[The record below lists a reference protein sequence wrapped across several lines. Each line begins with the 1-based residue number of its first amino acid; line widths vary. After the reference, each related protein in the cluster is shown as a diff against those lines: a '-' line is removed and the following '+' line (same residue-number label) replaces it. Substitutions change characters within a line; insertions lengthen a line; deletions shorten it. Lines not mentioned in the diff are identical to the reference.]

1 MPGMVEMAE
10 EIFAMPVRIG
20 VPRDVPPE
28 DGLQFGPKFA
38 TAVGLVRYAHE
49 RIGNGEAAE
58 NGNGQWMRQTTGKVK
73 DWFQGMF

>member
-20 VPRDVPPE
+20 VPRDVAPE

-38 TAVGLVRYAHE
+38 TAVGLVRYAYD
-49 RIGNGEAAE
+49 RIGSGEAAE
-58 NGNGQWMRQTTGKVK
+58 AGPDTWMKQTTGKVR